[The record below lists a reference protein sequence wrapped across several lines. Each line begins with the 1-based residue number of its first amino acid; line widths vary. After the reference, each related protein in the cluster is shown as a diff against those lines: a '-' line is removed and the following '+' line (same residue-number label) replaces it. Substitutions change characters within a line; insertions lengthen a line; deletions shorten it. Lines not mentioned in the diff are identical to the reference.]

1 MRTTTSNQPPG
12 PEGQVSHRF
21 GAGLFGDLLWLAVGY
36 GGRTLAFFGV
46 TVLLTRSLGAEGYGT
61 LSLFMAYA
69 LGLSYLCGSWPF
81 LAVPVLAAS
90 EHDVGAAFRPAALVA
105 GWAGA
110 LGLLVLLP
118 LAWATLT
125 KDFLALAAL
134 AVFSLML
141 IGLQGVYGFLQ
152 AEGRMRGIAVVQTG
166 ERTIALIALSLLA
179 ALASLT
185 IVSAE
190 VTLALAATAACFLA
204 FGAIA
209 RRRPIFGEA
218 GGEGGPTIR
227 AAMATVGPMA
237 VVTVCA
243 YVVAWIDIFVIAAFR
258 SHSDVGVYSL
268 AQQIL
273 MFLIQ
278 LGSLWI
284 TATLPRHA
292 KSTSAGLSFED
303 QLPIPQLRASSQAWA
318 GAVGLAAVPIVL
330 LIPRVFGEEFRD
342 SAVPLMLLL
351 CGATLFAPYI
361 ATVSAMIGSGKTRL
375 LAWTS
380 LGAAALNLT
389 IDFALVPAIGIVGAG
404 IATLVQGTFNAV
416 LIVWLARGPRALW
429 AVGKRILPV
438 AVLTGIAAIDPYS
451 APLLAALG
459 AVSAVALLAGGR
471 ELLNGITR
479 TPAPLGEENVE
490 PLIDAAGGGP

>member
-1 MRTTTSNQPPG
+1 MRTTTSNQPSG
-12 PEGQVSHRF
+12 SESPEEHRF
-21 GAGLFGDLLWLAVGY
+21 GSGLIGDLLWLAVGY

-90 EHDVGAAFRPAALVA
+90 EHDVGAAFRPAAAVA

-110 LGLLVLLP
+110 LGLLVLVP

-166 ERTIALIALSLLA
+166 ERTIALVALGLLA
-179 ALASLT
+179 ALTSLT

-204 FGAIA
+204 FGSIV
-209 RRRPIFGEA
+209 RRRPIFGA
-218 GGEGGPTIR
+218 VGGERGPTIR
-227 AAMATVGPMA
+227 TAMGTVGPMA
-237 VVTVCA
+237 MVTVCA
-243 YVVAWIDIFVIAAFR
+243 YVVAWIDIFVIAVFR
-258 SHSDVGVYSL
+258 THSDVGVYSL

-292 KSTSAGLSFED
+292 KSTSAGLSFEE

-318 GAVGLAAVPIVL
+318 GAVGLAAVPLVL
-330 LIPRVFGEEFRD
+330 LIPKVFGEEFRA
-342 SAVPLMLLL
+342 SSVPLMLLL

-361 ATVSAMIGSGKTRL
+361 ATVSAMIGSGRTRL

-389 IDFALVPAIGIVGAG
+389 LDIALVPAIGIVGAG
-404 IATLVQGTFNAV
+404 IATLVQGTFNSV
-416 LIVWLARGPRALW
+416 LIVWLARGPTALW
-429 AVGKRILPV
+429 VVGKRVLPV
-438 AVLTGIAAIDPYS
+438 AILTGVAAVDPYS
-451 APLLAALG
+451 PPLLAALG
-459 AVSAVALLAGGR
+459 IVSAVALLAGGR
-471 ELLNGITR
+471 ELHASMFGTR
-479 TPAPLGEENVE
+479 GQIGDESIE
-490 PLIDAAGGGP
+490 PLIDAAGGGL